1 LANRESFEKIVNFV
15 DPKYKH
21 RWTIYEENLR
31 PFLRKDTTWLD
42 LGCGNNAD
50 VAEKKQMVKL
60 AVGSDIYRHDE
71 ITDDLFVFAEG
82 SMLPFKSDL
91 FDVVTLRFVIEHI
104 EYPEKLFNEL
114 NRILR
119 KDGIII
125 ILTTNL
131 WSPVIFLP
139 KLLPY
144 KLRKA
149 IMKMFFNVYD
159 EDIFPAYHRFNS
171 LRKAKSINK
180 NFEIIKFEFVQALNA
195 DNILLFSFFIIWHLF
210 TKIKLLNIFRSNIF
224 MIFRK
229 ID

>member
-1 LANRESFEKIVNFV
+1 MPNRESFEKIINFV
-15 DPKYKH
+15 DPNYKH
-21 RWTIYEENLR
+21 RWTVYEENLR
-31 PFLRKDTTWLD
+31 PFLSKDKTWLD

-50 VAEKKQMVKL
+50 VAEKKKMVKL
-60 AVGSDIYRHDE
+60 AVGTDIYRHDE

-82 SMLPFKSDL
+82 SALPFKSGS

-104 EYPEKLFNEL
+104 ENPEQLFSEL

-119 KDGIII
+119 KNGIVIV
-125 ILTTNL
+125 LTTNL
-131 WSPVIFLP
+131 WSPVIFIP

-149 IMKMFFNVYD
+149 IMKMLFNVYD
-159 EDIFPAYHRFNS
+159 EDIFPTYHRFNS
-171 LRKAKSINK
+171 LHKAKSVKK
-180 NFEIIKFEFVQALNA
+180 NFEIFKFEFIQALNA
-195 DNILLFSFFIIWHLF
+195 DNIFLFSFFLIWHLF
-210 TKIKLLNIFRSNIF
+210 TKIKFLNIFRSNIF